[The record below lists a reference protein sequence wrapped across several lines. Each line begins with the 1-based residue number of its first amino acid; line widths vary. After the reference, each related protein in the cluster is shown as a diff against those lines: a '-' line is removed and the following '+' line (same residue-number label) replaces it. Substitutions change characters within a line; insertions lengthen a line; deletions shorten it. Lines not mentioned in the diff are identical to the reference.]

1 MRFNKIVSG
10 LLAGALAVTSVFA
23 GNVATV
29 KAEGTSETPKYSF
42 DFNREDLNTIVSSD
56 NALSVVGKANAA
68 STAKPVFAEGRSGQ
82 EGDKSVKLGTYA
94 LSMPANI
101 GENYTVNVWMKSNKD
116 TIANNNAIFLL
127 GKPGTNP
134 EQEWI
139 AFAGSGTKGK
149 ARVWGR
155 YANDYHE
162 LEGGISMVKGQWTML
177 TFAQAGGT
185 LEIYQDGV
193 LKSSHEGVSSI
204 LKGDTKRILL
214 GTTYWKDDGIFDGWV
229 DDVSVYNKK
238 LTSSQV
244 YKIFDPRDEADV
256 FKTGTLTVS
265 EKITMVL
272 GSSEKKKVAVAPM
285 PGVNPEK
292 ITYSYESS
300 APAIATVDAATGEI
314 TALKAGKATITTKAV
329 YNNDAATAKT
339 AQTEVL
345 VKESSSSGA
354 SQTDPFAKI
363 KRSAFKDF
371 TVGPKAS
378 SNALANAI
386 PADVKNLVTVE
397 YTSSK
402 PGVATVNKTTGVVT
416 GVKAGYT
423 IITTKVKAKSDG
435 FEMEYQTVVKVD
447 LNMKGVTVSAS
458 KTSLAKGEKVKL
470 SINYPAAVKTAG
482 PAVTYKTTGVVSM
495 KNGQVVANKAGNGT
509 VIVKIKAGG
518 KSITK
523 KVKFKVG
530 DITGESKVKVKKS
543 ITLKVTGISGKAT
556 WSLDSKGKKLASINK
571 KTGKLTAKKK
581 TGKVTVTA
589 KVGKVTMKKT
599 IKITKK

>member
-23 GNVATV
+23 GNVTTV

-56 NALSVVGKANAA
+56 NALSVVGTGNAA
-68 STAKPVFAEGRSGQ
+68 STATPAFADGRSGQ
-82 EGDKSVKLGTYA
+82 AGDKSVKLGSYA

-101 GENYTVNVWMKSNKD
+101 GENYTVNVWVKSNKD
-116 TIANNNAIFLL
+116 TIGNNNAIFLL
-127 GKPGTNP
+127 GINSP
-134 EQEWI
+134 EEWVG
-139 AFAGSGTKGK
+139 FAGSGAKDK
-149 ARVWGR
+149 AKVWG
-155 YANDYHE
+155 YYGGGHKE
-162 LEGGISMVKGQWTML
+162 MEGDISMVKGQWTML
-177 TFAQAGGT
+177 TFAQAGGN

-193 LKSSHEGVSSI
+193 LKSSHENVSGI
-204 LKGDTKRILL
+204 LQGDAKKILL
-214 GTTYWKDDGIFDGWV
+214 GTTYWTPDGLFDGWV
-229 DDVSVYNKK
+229 DDVSVYDKK
-238 LTSSQV
+238 LTASQI
-244 YKIFDPRDEADV
+244 YKVFDPREEADV

-265 EKITMVL
+265 EKFIMVL
-272 GSSEKKKVAVAPM
+272 GSGEKKKVAVTPM
-285 PGVNPEK
+285 AGVNPEK

-300 APAIATVDAATGEI
+300 APAIAAVDAATGEI
-314 TALKAGKATITTKAV
+314 TAVKAGTATITTKAV
-329 YNNDAATAKT
+329 YNNDATTAKT

-345 VKESSSSGA
+345 VKEPASSGG
-354 SQTDPFAKI
+354 SQADPFTKI
-363 KRSAFKDF
+363 NRTAFKDF
-371 TVGPKAS
+371 TVGPRATS
-378 SNALANAI
+378 SALANAI
-386 PADVKNLVTVE
+386 PAEVKNLVTVE
-397 YTSSK
+397 YTSSN
-402 PGVATVNKTTGVVT
+402 PGVAAVNKTTGVVT

-447 LNMKGVTVSAS
+447 LNMKGITVSAS
-458 KTSLAKGEKVKL
+458 KTSLAKGEKAKISVNL
-470 SINYPAAVKTAG
+470 PAAVKTAV
-482 PAVTYKTTGVVSM
+482 PAVTYKTTGAVSV
-495 KNGQVVANKAGNGT
+495 KNGQVSANKAGSGT
-509 VIVKIKAGG
+509 VIVKVKAGG
-518 KSITK
+518 KSISK
-523 KVKFKVG
+523 KLKFNVG
-530 DITGESKVKVKKS
+530 DITGASKVKVKKS